1 MLSSKTFFQI
11 AGIIFFVVALVHL
24 LRILSNWQASVA
36 NWNVPM
42 WLSYIGLVVAGY
54 LAYNALK
61 LAGNAK

>member
-11 AGIIFFVVALVHL
+11 SGIIFFIVALAHL
-24 LRILSNWQASVA
+24 LRILLSWQASIA
-36 NWNVPM
+36 NWDVPM
-42 WLSYIGLVVAGY
+42 WLSYIGVIVAGY